1 LTDSTELI
9 QAKADIFKA
18 LGHPVRLTMV
28 EILAERPHCVC
39 ELVQMVPGKQATT
52 SRHLDV
58 LFKAGVVGR
67 RKEGAR
73 MIYELAMPCLLRT
86 LPCVTEALERRIA
99 AQTRLLRPSS
109 AVRRR
114 RHK

>member
-1 LTDSTELI
+1 LTDSTEVI

-18 LGHPVRLTMV
+18 LGHPARLAIV
-28 EILAERPHCVC
+28 EILADRPHCVC
-39 ELVQMVPGKQATT
+39 ELVRMVPGKQATT

-58 LFKAGVVGR
+58 LYRAGVVRR

-73 MIYELAMPCLLRT
+73 MVYELAMPCLLRT

-99 AQTRLLRPSS
+99 AQTKLLRPSD

-114 RHK
+114 RRK